1 MRNFQLL
8 GQQNVIPLLHQIAL
22 HLELWNQNRIR
33 TGHEQSPHS
42 VCDDILLRFQHIHS
56 RDEWD
61 QNYQRV
67 AGEASGAAGLDSV
80 EHAECVINYA
90 LESGLVKRADA
101 SIVDDPECVW
111 YPAWDVLTEAHNLI
125 FDLSRVVKAER
136 IGRIIISRLPPGKT
150 ITPHEDGGAVA
161 TYYTR
166 YQMPLQSGP
175 GCIFEC
181 EGEKVQMSGGE
192 VWWFDNKR
200 NHAVYN
206 NSNTDRLAM
215 IVDMRTR

>member
-22 HLELWNQNRIR
+22 HRELWNQNRIR

-42 VCDDILLRFQHIHS
+42 ACDDILLRFQ
-56 RDEWD
+56 
-61 QNYQRV
+61 
-67 AGEASGAAGLDSV
+67 
-80 EHAECVINYA
+80 AEGSQV
-90 LESGLVKRADA
+90 
-101 SIVDDPECVW
+101 VDDPECVW

-150 ITPHEDGGAVA
+150 IAPHEDGGAVA